1 MEIFSIGVLSLSGL
15 LLLSIGALRISN
27 PIGNYSKNSGIKIEN
42 EVNLLNEVRGTSAVM
57 LFGGATILSGT
68 TIPQMTFASHVVA
81 ILIFLGFAFG
91 RLVSIRLDGRPNKLI
106 IQGLIFELVFGSL
119 NVVGLFNNLV

>member
-106 IQGLIFELVFGSL
+106 VQGLIFELVFGSL